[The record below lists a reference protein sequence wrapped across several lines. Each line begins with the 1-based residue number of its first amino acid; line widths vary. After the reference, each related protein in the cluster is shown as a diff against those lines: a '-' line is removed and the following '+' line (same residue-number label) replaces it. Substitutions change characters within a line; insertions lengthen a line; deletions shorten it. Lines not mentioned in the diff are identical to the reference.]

1 MDNPSYSFETKVWLY
16 PGETAAWHFVTLP
29 FKEADSIKQL
39 FGKTRKGWGS
49 LRVRVKIGSSTW
61 ETSIFPDTKSKSYLL
76 PLKAAVRKK
85 EQLSAGSAVHVDL
98 EILIDEL

>member
-1 MDNPSYSFETKVWLY
+1 MNNPSYSFETKVWLY
-16 PGETAAWHFVTLP
+16 PGAEAAWHFITLP
-29 FKEADSIKQL
+29 LEEADSIKQL

-61 ETSIFPDTKSKSYLL
+61 ETSIFPDTKAQSYLL

-85 EQLSAGSAVHVDL
+85 EQLSVGSAVHVDL